1 MWSTS
6 TPPNTKYGRI
16 YVTCCRW
23 QRYITVASC
32 SLSGP
37 QAGPDHNAATFVAVP
52 VHRLAT
58 LRCFHGCSTSP
69 RAASLATAQNAQK
82 PLAGHG
88 TQTLSCRADG
98 GVASFTA
105 TLDSSSFA
113 GNGYF
118 NTKDVRIMDNCTS
131 AAAPN

>member
-1 MWSTS
+1 MRNSL
-6 TPPNTKYGRI
+6 
-16 YVTCCRW
+16 
-23 QRYITVASC
+23 
-32 SLSGP
+32 LSGNANGGGVQFERAPGWTRP
-37 QAGPDHNAATFVAVP
+37 QRGDVRCSASPSTRNPTMLSRLLHLAA
-52 VHRLAT
+52 
-58 LRCFHGCSTSP
+58 
-69 RAASLATAQNAQK
+69 AASLATAQNAQK